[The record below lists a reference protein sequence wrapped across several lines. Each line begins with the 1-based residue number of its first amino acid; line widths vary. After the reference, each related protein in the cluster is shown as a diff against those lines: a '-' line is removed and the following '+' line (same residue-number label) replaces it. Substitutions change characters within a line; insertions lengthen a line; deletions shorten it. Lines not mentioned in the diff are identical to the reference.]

1 MKIDHLNLVVA
12 DLERSAGFY
21 ERVFG
26 FRRGFSAVLQGEW
39 IETLTGLQNVRA
51 QCLFLDLPNDG
62 VRLELLRY
70 DSPPSE
76 TNDRNGVQAIGMR
89 HLAFEVENLDAVL
102 EKLRLEG
109 VEPRSQPV
117 EVPFRVGNL
126 GRKRLCYFQDPD
138 GIILE
143 IAAYEPQNHQDTE

>member
-26 FRRGFSAVLQGEW
+26 FRRGFSAILQGDW
-39 IETLTGLQNVRA
+39 IETLTGLPNVRA
-51 QCLFLDLPNDG
+51 QCLFLELPG
-62 VRLELLRY
+62 SAMRLELLRY
-70 DSPPSE
+70 DAPPSQPSE
-76 TNDRNGVQAIGMR
+76 QNGVQVIGIR
-89 HLAFEVENLDAVL
+89 HLAFEVEDLDEIL
-102 EKLRLEG
+102 ELLRIEG
-109 VEPRSQPV
+109 IAPRSAPV

-143 IAAYEPQNHQDTE
+143 IAAYEPL